1 MKLIFYTIINS
12 LKHDPGSLFPKKKEK
27 IVPIFYLSHHLNNE
41 EIKAWEEKITEEAM
55 TKKDQIG

>member
-1 MKLIFYTIINS
+1 MIPEVYS
-12 LKHDPGSLFPKKKEK
+12 LKKKEK

-55 TKKDQIG
+55 TKKDQIGWWIDRNIRVNHY